1 VLALLG
7 AAAIT
12 IGKDSLVTGFS
23 VAALPRCDSSQTK
36 VHPADLV
43 DFDSNIPNPNP
54 NNNKII
60 QRRSLINAFSA
71 LPLLLIPPKAARADS
86 IPLISSADFDIILK
100 DSAKSILSVELSGPK
115 SETAIVKLVDGT
127 TFAIGDLVES
137 STDPRSPL
145 KLVARCRLFKIP
157 VKNTGLANALPNMT
171 STSGKKKKNFAN
183 TRVQQAEK
191 LNEEARARMAEDE
204 RERLEEVY
212 KSEPSL

>member
-1 VLALLG
+1 MHVLALLG
-7 AAAIT
+7 ATAIAL
-12 IGKDSLVTGFS
+12 GKGSLVTGFS
-23 VAALPRCDSSQTK
+23 VVAFPWCDSSQTK
-36 VHPADLV
+36 LHLADLV
-43 DFDSNIPNPNP
+43 DFDSNILNP
-54 NNNKII
+54 NNNKIL
-60 QRRSLINAFSA
+60 QRRTLITNFSA
-71 LPLLLIPPKAARADS
+71 LPFLLSPPKTANADS
-86 IPLISSADFDIILK
+86 IPSISSADFDIILK
-100 DSAKSILSVELSGPK
+100 DSAKSILSVELSGAK

-171 STSGKKKKNFAN
+171 SVSGKKKKNFAN